1 VQTGHSSPTRPT
13 AFSGQNFSRYSN
25 ATADQLI
32 SAQIETL
39 IPGVRQSSMNTLQ
52 LLLADELP
60 TLPLY
65 FRPNVTAASN
75 RLVNWKS
82 EYASNGYTW
91 NAWEWDLR

>member
-1 VQTGHSSPTRPT
+1 
-13 AFSGQNFSRYSN
+13 
-25 ATADQLI
+25 
-32 SAQIETL
+32 
-39 IPGVRQSSMNTLQ
+39 MKTLQ

-75 RLVNWKS
+75 RLVNWKP
-82 EYASNGYTW
+82 EDASSGYTW